1 MIADNRLAEKAGWD
15 KEILEIELQG
25 LVIMG
30 FEVEVTGFEVPE
42 VDLAER
48 TTDCPRKHKNEVEI
62 NIEINIAIRPVPV
75 ALRSIRRGRDAI
87 AVAECPSAQRSARCD
102 FTR

>member
-15 KEILEIELQG
+15 KEILEIELPG
-25 LVIMG
+25 LVIM
-30 FEVEVTGFEVPE
+30 GFEVPE

-62 NIEINIAIRPVPV
+62 NIEINIAIRRVPV